1 MGIKSRILLVKKQKS
16 LKLKDLADQL
26 GVNYQTVQRYF
37 SGDRSP
43 STDFLAA
50 FSNHLDVSGT
60 WLLTGKG
67 PMSLTEKAPSQ
78 PGTPSG
84 FFQVP
89 ILDIDA
95 SAGGGAR
102 TDQELVS
109 GSYAFSQ
116 AWIEQR
122 ELVASQL
129 AVIGI
134 RGDSM
139 EPELKDKDLI
149 LLSRDVRNLD
159 LHSIYVVQYSDSLY
173 VKRIQRRYGGSIRL
187 ISTNKIYDPIEVDNP
202 EEENLQI
209 VGRVVA
215 SMHEW

>member
-1 MGIKSRILLVKKQKS
+1 MGEKGLTVASISR
-16 LKLKDLADQL
+16 DT
-26 GVNYQTVQRYF
+26 GVNRRTIENYLGGV
-37 SGDRSP
+37 SAPGP
-43 STDFLAA
+43 AFLAA
-50 FSNHLDVSGT
+50 MSEKFGVSAS

-67 PMSLTEKAPSQ
+67 PMLLPQNAPGQ
-78 PGTPSG
+78 PQAPSG
-84 FFQVP
+84 FFKVP